1 MVRMIFWFAVLV
13 AITFGVTWLADSPGE
28 FSMVVRGY
36 RIETQSVGLV
46 AFALG
51 ASFIAIWIA
60 WGIFKWLIGRP
71 SALGN
76 FFSNRR
82 EKKGRAALATGLIAI
97 GAGDEKSARK
107 AALVAERM
115 LPDDPLAQLL
125 AAQSAQEQGDSA
137 RVKQV
142 YQQMSKTETTKLLGL
157 RGLFNEARREKNIEA
172 ARQIAKD
179 ALAANPGVSWAS
191 NAMLV
196 SYASDNDWPAVL
208 LLLENQRI
216 AKLIDKPQ
224 ANIKKAVA
232 LTAQALAAEDKDH
245 QAAIELALK
254 AHRLDPSLVEA
265 AVIAGRTLS
274 IEKSYRKA
282 SKILEK
288 TWALSP
294 HPDIA
299 EVYAYAKQDATPSQR
314 LTRVKALTK
323 RFDGGQE
330 GAKALAQAAIEAQDW
345 ETARTALSPFLEDKP
360 SAGIC
365 TLMATI
371 ENAELGNKGRARE
384 WLARA
389 VHAPRDAVWTAGGH
403 VSSRWLPVSPVSG
416 ELGAFEWKVPV
427 LGLSISESEQE
438 KTISPFLIS
447 DEPQLDVKDENE
459 IKDIEVKEIIDVTP
473 TSQSDAETPS
483 AADQTSKEDSV
494 TETKVAASENLET
507 ETVGK
512 DKATSKQTTPNDD
525 SPVAPTTDVPS
536 NSTKSKSKSSI
547 NHPPDDPGLKKPD
560 DAKSGESWFG

>member
-13 AITFGVTWLADSPGE
+13 AITLGVTWLADSPGE

-36 RIETQSVGLV
+36 RIETQSIGLV

-51 ASFIAIWIA
+51 ASFVTIWVA

-82 EKKGRAALATGLIAI
+82 EKKGRTALSKGLIAI
-97 GAGDEKSARK
+97 GAGDETAAKK

-125 AAQSAQEQGDSA
+125 AAQSAQSQGDSA

-142 YQQMSKTETTKLLGL
+142 YQQMSRAEDTKLLGL

-179 ALAANPGVSWAS
+179 ALEENPAVSWAS

-196 SYASDNDWPAVL
+196 SYAADKDWPAVL
-208 LLLENQRI
+208 LLLENQRV
-216 AKLIDKPQ
+216 AKLIDKPT

-232 LTAQALAAEDKDH
+232 LTAQALEAEDKDH
-245 QAAIELALK
+245 QTAIELAIK

-265 AVIAGRTLS
+265 AVIAGRNLAT
-274 IEKSYRKA
+274 EKAVRKA

-299 EVYAYAKQDATPSQR
+299 EVYAYAKQDASPTER
-314 LTRVKALTK
+314 LNRVKALLK
-323 RFDGGQE
+323 RADGGQE

-345 ETARTALSPFLEDKP
+345 ETARKALSPYLDDKP

-371 ENAELGNKGRARE
+371 ENAEHGNKGRARE

-389 VHAPRDAVWTAGGH
+389 VHAPRDAAWTSGGY
-403 VSSRWLPVSPVSG
+403 VSEKWLPVSPVTG
-416 ELGAFEWKVPV
+416 ELGGFEWKVPV
-427 LGLSISESEQE
+427 LGLGVSESTQE
-438 KTISPFLIS
+438 KTISPFLIT
-447 DEPQLDVKDENE
+447 DEPVEEVPEIEDVKVEDV
-459 IKDIEVKEIIDVTP
+459 DVKEIIDVTP
-473 TSQSDAETPS
+473 VQDTQEPKPEEDKKPAEKQEPSQSAKKDSKDDKPSVEQASTKDRPTPP
-483 AADQTSKEDSV
+483 
-494 TETKVAASENLET
+494 
-507 ETVGK
+507 
-512 DKATSKQTTPNDD
+512 TP
-525 SPVAPTTDVPS
+525 DVPAS
-536 NSTKSKSKSSI
+536 DPSGKSKSAL
-547 NHPPDDPGLKKPD
+547 NHLPDDPGLKKPED
-560 DAKSGESWFG
+560 KKSGESWFG

>member
-13 AITFGVTWLADSPGE
+13 AITLGVTWLADSPGE

-36 RIETQSVGLV
+36 RIETQSIGLV
-46 AFALG
+46 AFALA
-51 ASFIAIWIA
+51 ASFVTIWIA

-82 EKKGRAALATGLIAI
+82 EKKGRAALSTGLIAI
-97 GAGDEKSARK
+97 GAGDEKAAKK

-125 AAQSAQEQGDSA
+125 AAQSAQSQGDSA

-142 YQQMSKTETTKLLGL
+142 YQQMSRADDTKLLGL

-179 ALAANPGVSWAS
+179 ALKENPGVSWAS

-196 SYASDNDWPAVL
+196 SYAADKDWPAVL
-208 LLLENQRI
+208 LLLENQRV
-216 AKLIDKPQ
+216 AKLIDKKT
-224 ANIKKAVA
+224 ANAKKAVA
-232 LTAQALAAEDKDH
+232 LTAQALEAENKDH
-245 QAAIELALK
+245 QAAIELAIK

-265 AVIAGRTLS
+265 AVIAGRNLAT
-274 IEKSYRKA
+274 EKAVRKA

-299 EVYAYAKQDATPSQR
+299 EVYAYAKQDASPTER
-314 LTRVKALTK
+314 LNRVKALLK
-323 RFDGGQE
+323 RADGGQE
-330 GAKALAQAAIEAQDW
+330 GAKALAQAAIEAQSW
-345 ETARTALSPFLEDKP
+345 ETARKALSPYLEDKP

-389 VHAPRDAVWTAGGH
+389 VHAPRDAAWTSGGF
-403 VSSRWLPVSPVSG
+403 VSEKWLPVSPVTG
-416 ELGAFEWKVPV
+416 ELGGFEWKVPV
-427 LGLSISESEQE
+427 LGLGVSESTQE
-438 KTISPFLIS
+438 KTISPFLPGK
-447 DEPQLDVKDENE
+447 ETPQAAPEEITDIKEAIIEDADVK
-459 IKDIEVKEIIDVTP
+459 EVIDVTP
-473 TSQSDAETPS
+473 APQEDKTPLPET
-483 AADQTSKEDSV
+483 
-494 TETKVAASENLET
+494 
-507 ETVGK
+507 
-512 DKATSKQTTPNDD
+512 DKAKVSPKKGDTAEKPSTRPESAEDLPAPPPTP
-525 SPVAPTTDVPS
+525 DVPS
-536 NSTKSKSKSSI
+536 SNNANKSKSGL
-547 NHPPDDPGLKKPD
+547 NHLPDDPGPKKPED
-560 DAKSGESWFG
+560 KKSGESWFG